1 MPTPHDALPP
11 AVMARLTTAEAR
23 LYPMAMT
30 DPEGYERGVRLVG
43 LVAAELRR
51 RSTDLSSVLECRD
64 ELVAALPE
72 LAAANGLQLGAIPAD
87 VVVDAASALRCW
99 ELQAPP

>member
-11 AVMARLTTAEAR
+11 AWMARLTTAEAR

-43 LVAAELRR
+43 LVAAELRQ
-51 RSTDLSSVLECRD
+51 RSTNLSSVLECRD

-87 VVVDAASALRCW
+87 VVVDAASALRCR
-99 ELQAPP
+99 ELQAPA